1 VGNFVPRNRAAPLAT
16 PSVAPSLENVLL
28 TVEFNRHCNDWYCA
42 DSPPDLPLNL
52 YGLSP
57 MHLTHDAVIE
67 MNLLHANQAGADHN
81 RAHFDEWG
89 ITCLN
94 VMSSPGA
101 GKTALLER
109 TLEVL
114 TAEMQIAVIEGDMT
128 TELDA
133 DRLRQWGVPV
143 IAINTGRS
151 CHLDSRMVSGGIHQL
166 EQQGDPSQLDLVLV
180 ENVGNLVCP
189 AEFEVGEHAKVALL
203 SVTEGEDKPLK
214 YPVMF
219 READCLLITKMDL
232 APHVDLDLEQMIANV
247 RQINPGVTILTVSA
261 KTGEGLDGWFDW
273 VRSQLRQPLVSPM
286 AIAP

>member
-1 VGNFVPRNRAAPLAT
+1 MPRPCR
-16 PSVAPSLENVLL
+16 L
-28 TVEFNRHCNDWYCA
+28 TAHPHTFPTMHQSTDTA
-42 DSPPDLPLNL
+42 I
-52 YGLSP
+52 GL
-57 MHLTHDAVIE
+57 
-67 MNLLHANQAGADHN
+67 NLLHANQAGADHN

-101 GKTALLER
+101 GKTALLEK
-109 TLEVL
+109 TLAALQGEL
-114 TAEMQIAVIEGDMT
+114 RMAVIEGDMT

-133 DRLRQWGVPV
+133 DRLRQYNVPV

-151 CHLDSRMVSGGIHQL
+151 CHLDARMVAGGIHTL
-166 EQQGDPSQLDLVLV
+166 AHEYDPASLDLVIV

-219 READCLLITKMDL
+219 READVLLVTKIDL
-232 APHVDLDLEQMIANV
+232 APYLLDVDLAQIEANI
-247 RQINPGVTILTVSA
+247 RQINPQVTVIPVSA
-261 KTGEGLDGWFDW
+261 KTGEGMAQWHDW
-273 VRSQLRQPLVSPM
+273 LKAQVRSRYPVS
-286 AIAP
+286 I